1 MKPRVYLETSVVS
14 YLVARPSRD
23 IVVAAHQQVTREWW
37 ASRER
42 YELFSSQL
50 VIWEARAGDPDV
62 AALRLGVLDETSV
75 LDISLDADELARV
88 IVKRGAAPA
97 VAIADALHV
106 AIAATNGLTHLVTWN
121 LTHIANADS
130 RGRLEAV
137 CREEGIAPPLI
148 ATPEEMMEDA
158 PDDP

>member
-1 MKPRVYLETSVVS
+1 MEPRVYLETSVVS

-42 YELFSSQL
+42 YALFTSQL
-50 VIWEARAGDPDV
+50 VLREARAGNPD
-62 AALRLGVLDETSV
+62 AAARRLEVLDETSV

-88 IVKRGAAPA
+88 MVVRGAVPA
-97 VAIADALHV
+97 AAIADALHV
-106 AIAATNGLTHLVTWN
+106 AIAATNGLTHLLTWN

-137 CREEGIAPPLI
+137 CRDEGIAPPLI

-158 PDDP
+158 IDVP